1 MSTINITGI
10 SDSRSSYIF
19 GKIINEELKGN
30 KGQYL
35 IVTANSNRA
44 RALAADLSLFVDKNI
59 YLMESEDETLTFYD
73 AKNRESMYQRMKV
86 LERVINEPG
95 CIVVAPVFS
104 AIKKLMPKNVFQ
116 ENSVVFNIGDE
127 IDTREI
133 GEKLVKIGYERV
145 PMIYQTGQFSLR
157 GSILDIFPPYESEP
171 CRIELF
177 DIEVDSIR
185 TFDID
190 TQRSIRKLKKAR
202 IFPSVPVVL
211 DDLSYNR
218 GRSLIDERY
227 SHIPERRDELIHGIE
242 TGENVQQ
249 LEYYIEYFYQY
260 PAQIMDYMTQP
271 TVFVDDPGRISEV
284 IKTRDFEYEGD
295 FKEMLTRGRVCK
307 DDYNNFA
314 GSKELD
320 RLYSVSNIYF
330 GNPFSDVFGA
340 SKGGK
345 ANVRHV
351 NSKEGMSYNGKMDI
365 FEKDVRGLLKD
376 GYEVTVVSS
385 NDDRT
390 ENIKEFINRED
401 LTGKIKVVTG
411 ALSRGMDFPDLKVAY
426 ITDRDIFGSNKIKRR
441 RKTKMKN
448 AAPIKSFTDIKPGD
462 YVVHENYGVGQYVG
476 IKQIEKNGLKKDY
489 LYIKYAG
496 EDALYVSVENMD
508 FIQKYMGSDAI
519 VPKINKLS
527 GTEWARTKSKVREAV
542 MDMAKELVDVSAKRK
557 AEPGH
562 AFEPDT
568 VWQKEFEDDFP
579 FEETADQLRCVE
591 EIKRDME
598 SPVAMDRLL
607 CGDVGFGKTEV
618 AARGIFKCAIEGKQ
632 AAVLVP
638 TTILANQHY
647 NTLKER
653 FSKFPFKIEMLSR
666 FRTPA
671 QQKKIIQDLK
681 DGQVD
686 ILIGTHRLLSEDI
699 EFKDL
704 GMLVIDEE
712 QRFGVTHKEKIKKL
726 RKNVDVLTLSATP
739 IPRTL
744 HMSLVGIR
752 DMSVIEEP
760 PQERLPVQT
769 YVMEEDDFVMRE
781 AIEREIGRGGQVFV
795 VFNKVRGIQRLAQ
808 KIQKLVPS
816 CKVIVGHGQMNE
828 HELEDIMMA
837 FINGEADVLI
847 ATTIIET
854 GIDIPNVNT
863 EIIIDADKYGLSQLY
878 QLRGRV
884 GRSTKLAY
892 AYLMHKKGKA
902 LNEVAEKR
910 LRAIREFTEFG
921 AGFKI
926 AMRDLEIRGAGNL
939 LGTQQHGHMVSV
951 GYELY
956 CKLVDE
962 AVMAL
967 KGETVK
973 KKEEIHININ
983 MPAFIPESYVYDEV
997 VKFNVYKQMADIK
1010 SAEDMDDLLV
1020 ELEDRFGVPPT
1031 EVINLARVSYIK
1043 AMAEE
1048 IGMVTINEKDK
1059 TVQFKYAG
1067 NKQRPVEFYK
1077 RPKINLLEDIADFL
1091 EEVLDNK
1098 ERDEEN

>member
-1 MSTINITGI
+1 MSAINITGI
-10 SDSRSSYIF
+10 SDSRSSFVF

-35 IVTANSNRA
+35 IVAANMNRA
-44 RALAADLSLFVDKNI
+44 RTLAADLSLFVDKNI

-86 LERVINEPG
+86 LERVLNEPG

-104 AIKKLMPKNVFQ
+104 AIKKLMPKNVYQ
-116 ENSVVFNIGDE
+116 KNSVEFRIGDE
-127 IDTREI
+127 IDT
-133 GEKLVKIGYERV
+133 GKVTDQLVKMGYERV
-145 PMIYQTGQFSLR
+145 PMIYERGQFSLR
-157 GSILDIFPPYESEP
+157 GSILDIYPPYEKEP

-177 DIEVDSIR
+177 DIEIDSIR

-190 TQRSIRKLKKAR
+190 TQRSVSKLKKAR
-202 IFPSVPVVL
+202 VFPTVPVVL
-211 DDLSYNR
+211 DDLSYNK
-218 GRSLIDERY
+218 GRTLVEERY
-227 SHIPERRDELIHGIE
+227 SHVPERMEELLHAMG
-242 TGENVQQ
+242 TGENIQQ
-249 LEYYIEYFYQY
+249 LDYYIDYFYDHTE
-260 PAQIMDYMTQP
+260 QIMDYMTKP
-271 TVFVDDPGRISEV
+271 TVFIDDPWRISEV
-284 IKTRDFEYEGD
+284 LKTRNFEYEGD
-295 FKEMLTRGRVCK
+295 FKEMLTRGRVTK
-307 DDYNNFA
+307 EDYDNFA
-314 GSKELD
+314 GEKELN

-330 GNPFSDVFGA
+330 GNPFSDEFNVPGHNA
-340 SKGGK
+340 SKGE
-345 ANVRHV
+345 VRHIK
-351 NSKEGMSYNGKMDI
+351 SREAMSYNGKMDI
-365 FEKDVRGLLKD
+365 FEKDIRKLLRD
-376 GYEVTVVSS
+376 GYHVTIVSS
-385 NDDRT
+385 TGDRT
-390 ENIKEFINRED
+390 ENIKDFLTREGLD
-401 LTGKIKVVTG
+401 GKVKV
-411 ALSRGMDFPDLKVAY
+411 LSGTLSLGMDFDEEKIAY
-426 ITDRDIFGSNKIKRR
+426 ITDRDIFGSKKIKRR
-441 RKTKMKN
+441 RKSKIKN

-476 IKQIEKNGLKKDY
+476 IKQIEKHGLKKDY
-489 LYIKYAG
+489 LHIKYAG

-519 VPKINKLS
+519 VPKVNKLN
-527 GTEWARTKSKVREAV
+527 GTEWARTKNKVREAV
-542 MDMAKELVDVSAKRK
+542 MDMAKDLVEVSAKRK
-557 AEPGH
+557 AELGH
-562 AFEPDT
+562 AFEKDT
-568 VWQKEFEDDFP
+568 IWQKEFEDEFP
-579 FEETADQLRCVE
+579 YEETQDQLRCVE

-598 SPVAMDRLL
+598 SPIAMDRLL

-618 AARGIFKCAIEGKQ
+618 AARGIFKCAIEGRQ
-632 AAVLVP
+632 AAILVP

-647 NTLKER
+647 NTMKDR

-671 QQKKIIQDLK
+671 QQKKIIEDLK
-681 DGQVD
+681 EGQID
-686 ILIGTHRLLSEDI
+686 ILIGTHRLLSDDI
-699 EFKDL
+699 KFKDL

-712 QRFGVTHKEKIKKL
+712 QRFGVSHKEKIKRL

-769 YVMEEDDFVMRE
+769 YVMEEDDFVIRE
-781 AIEREIGRGGQVFV
+781 AIEREMGRGGQVFV

-808 KIQKLVPS
+808 RIKKLVPS
-816 CKVIVGHGQMNE
+816 ARVIVGHGQMNE
-828 HELEDIMMA
+828 HELEDIMMS

-967 KGETVK
+967 KGEKVK
-973 KKEEIHININ
+973 KKEEVHININ
-983 MPAFIPESYVYDEV
+983 MPAYIPESYIYDEV
-997 VKFNVYKQMADIK
+997 VKFNVYKQIADIK
-1010 SAEDMDDLLV
+1010 SVEEMDDVLV
-1020 ELEDRFGVPPT
+1020 ELEDRFGVPPK
-1031 EVINLARVSYIK
+1031 EVVNLARVSYIK
-1043 AMAEE
+1043 SMAEE
-1048 IGMVTINEKDK
+1048 IGMVNINEKDR

-1067 NKQRPVEFYK
+1067 NSQRPVEFYK
-1077 RPKINLLEDIADFL
+1077 RPKINLLEDIAEFL
-1091 EEVLDNK
+1091 EEVLENRNK
-1098 ERDEEN
+1098 

>member
-1 MSTINITGI
+1 MSAINITGI
-10 SDSRSSYIF
+10 SDSRSSYVF
-19 GKIINEELKGN
+19 GNIINEELKDN

-35 IVTANSNRA
+35 IVTANMNRA
-44 RALAADLSLFVDKNI
+44 RALAGDLAFFVDKNI

-86 LERVINEPG
+86 MERVINEPG
-95 CIVVAPVFS
+95 CIIVAPVFS
-104 AIKKLMPKNVFQ
+104 AIKKIMPKNVFQ
-116 ENSVVFNIGDE
+116 NNSITFKVGEELDLSGISEN
-127 IDTREI
+127 
-133 GEKLVKIGYERV
+133 LVKMGYERV
-145 PMIYQTGQFSLR
+145 PMIYQAGQFSLR
-157 GSILDIFPPYESEP
+157 GSILDIYPPYEKDP
-171 CRIELF
+171 CRVELF
-177 DIEVDSIR
+177 DIEIDSIR

-190 TQRSIRKLKKAR
+190 TQRSISKLNQAR
-202 IFPSVPVVL
+202 VFPTVPVIL
-211 DDLSYNR
+211 DDKSYNQ
-218 GRSLIDERY
+218 GHTKIDQNY
-227 SHIPERRDELIHGIE
+227 DHVPERKEELIHAME

-249 LEYYIEYFYQY
+249 LEFYMDYFYDNPQ
-260 PAQIMDYMTQP
+260 QIMDYMTQP
-271 TVFVDDPGRISEV
+271 TVFVDDPWRIDEV
-284 IKTRDFEYEGD
+284 MKTRNFEYDGD
-295 FKEMLTRGRVCK
+295 FKEMLTRGRVVK
-307 DDYNNFA
+307 DDYDNLA
-314 GSKELD
+314 GEKELH

-330 GNPFSDVFGA
+330 GNPFSDPYTFGA
-340 SKGGK
+340 SKKPAGGQIRNIK
-345 ANVRHV
+345 SREA
-351 NSKEGMSYNGKMDI
+351 MSYNGKMDI
-365 FEKDVRGLLKD
+365 FKKDVKKLLDD
-376 GYEVTVVSS
+376 GYQVTIVSS
-385 NDDRT
+385 IDDRT
-390 ENIKEFINRED
+390 ENIKDFLAREN
-401 LTGKIKVVTG
+401 LGGKIKVISGT
-411 ALSRGMDFPDLKVAY
+411 LSRGMDLDQLKVAY
-426 ITDRDIFGSNKIKRR
+426 ITDRDIFGSNKIKRT
-441 RKTKMKN
+441 RKSKIKN

-476 IKQIEKNGLKKDY
+476 IKQIEKHGLKKDY
-489 LYIKYAG
+489 LHIKYAG

-508 FIQKYMGSDAI
+508 FIQKYMGSDA
-519 VPKINKLS
+519 VTPKINKLN
-527 GTEWARTKSKVREAV
+527 GTEWAKTKSKVREAI
-542 MDMAKELVDVSAKRK
+542 MDMAEELVEVSAARK

-562 AFEPDT
+562 AFEKDT
-568 VWQKEFEDDFP
+568 PWQKEFEDEFP
-579 FEETADQLRCVE
+579 YEETQDQLRCVE
-591 EIKRDME
+591 EIKKDME

-632 AAVLVP
+632 AAILVP

-653 FSKFPFKIEMLSR
+653 FKKFPFKIEMLSR
-666 FRTPA
+666 FRTAA
-671 QQKKIIQDLK
+671 QQKKIIEDLK
-681 DGQVD
+681 NGQID
-686 ILIGTHRLLSEDI
+686 ILIGTHRLLSDDI
-699 EFKDL
+699 KFKDL

-712 QRFGVTHKEKIKKL
+712 QRFGVSHKEKIKKL
-726 RKNVDVLTLSATP
+726 RQNVDVLTLSATP

-769 YVMEEDDFVMRE
+769 YVMEEDDFVIRE

-795 VFNKVRGIQRLAQ
+795 VYNKVRGIQRLAQ
-808 KIQKLVPS
+808 RIKKLVPN
-816 CKVIVGHGQMNE
+816 CRVIVGHGQMNE
-828 HELEDIMMA
+828 NELEDMMMD

-967 KGETVK
+967 KGEKIK
-973 KKEEIHININ
+973 KKEEVHININ
-983 MPAFIPESYVYDEV
+983 KPAYIPESYVYDEV

-1010 SAEDMDDLLV
+1010 NAEEMEDLLV
-1020 ELEDRFGVPPT
+1020 ELEDRFGTPPR
-1031 EVINLARVSYIK
+1031 EVVNLAWVSYIK
-1043 AMAEE
+1043 SMAEE
-1048 IGMVTINEKDK
+1048 IGMVVINEKEK
-1059 TVQFKYAG
+1059 TVQFKYGANG
-1067 NKQRPVEFYK
+1067 QRPVEFYK

-1091 EEVLDNK
+1091 EEIL
-1098 ERDEEN
+1098 ENRASN

>member
-1 MSTINITGI
+1 MSAINITGI

-19 GKIINEELKGN
+19 GKIIREKFKDN

-35 IVTANSNRA
+35 IVTANANRA
-44 RALAADLSLFVDKNI
+44 KALAGDLSLFVDKNI

-86 LERVINEPG
+86 LERIVNEPG
-95 CIVVAPVFS
+95 CIIVAPIFS

-116 ENSVVFNIGDE
+116 ENSITFS
-127 IDTREI
+127 I
-133 GEKLVKIGYERV
+133 GEEIEPNKISDKLVKMGYERV
-145 PMIYQTGQFSLR
+145 PMIYQPGQFSVR
-157 GSILDIFPPYESEP
+157 GSIIDVYPPYEKNP
-171 CRIELF
+171 CRVELF
-177 DIEVDSIR
+177 DIEIDSIR

-190 TQRSIRKLKKAR
+190 TQRSVTKLKKAR
-202 IFPSVPVVL
+202 IFPTIPIIL
-211 DDLSYNR
+211 DDKSYNR
-218 GRSLIDERY
+218 GRTLVDEKY
-227 SHIPERRDELIHGIE
+227 NHLPERKEELLHGMD
-242 TGENVQQ
+242 TGENIQQ
-249 LEYYIEYFYQY
+249 LEFYIDYFYENPQ
-260 PAQIMDYMTQP
+260 QILDYMTKP
-271 TVFVDDPGRISEV
+271 TVFVDDPWRIDDV
-284 IKTRDFEYEGD
+284 LKTRNLEYHND
-295 FKEMLTRGRVCK
+295 FKEMLTRGRVSK
-307 DDYNNFA
+307 DDYDNFS
-314 GSKELD
+314 GEKELK
-320 RLYSVSNIYF
+320 RLYNVSNLYF
-330 GNPFSDVFGA
+330 GNPFSDSYPLGA
-340 SKGGK
+340 SNKLDCGHTI
-345 ANVRHV
+345 NV
-351 NSKEGMSYNGKMDI
+351 NSREAMSYNGKMDI
-365 FEKDVRGLLKD
+365 FKKDIEKLLKD
-376 GYEVTVVSS
+376 GYEITIVSS
-385 NDDRT
+385 TDDRT
-390 ENIKEFINRED
+390 ENIKDFLSREN
-401 LTGKIKVVTG
+401 LGGKIKVIKG
-411 ALSRGMDFPDLKVAY
+411 SLSRGMDLDQLKVAY
-426 ITDRDIFGSNKIKRR
+426 ITDRDIFGNNKIKRHK
-441 RKTKMKN
+441 KTKIKN

-476 IKQIEKNGLKKDY
+476 IKQIEKHGLKKDY
-489 LYIKYAG
+489 LHIKYAG

-519 VPKINKLS
+519 TPKVNKLN
-527 GTEWARTKSKVREAV
+527 GTEWAKTKSKVKEAI
-542 MDMAKELVDVSAKRK
+542 MDMAEELVSLSAERK

-562 AFEPDT
+562 AFEKDT
-568 VWQKEFEDDFP
+568 PWQKEFEDEFP
-579 FEETADQLRCVE
+579 FEETQDQLRCVE

-598 SPVAMDRLL
+598 APVAMDRLL

-618 AARGIFKCAIEGKQ
+618 AARGIFKCVIEGKQ
-632 AAVLVP
+632 AAILVP

-653 FSKFPFKIEMLSR
+653 FEKFPFKIEMLSR
-666 FRTPA
+666 FRTAA
-671 QQKKIIQDLK
+671 QQKKIIEDLK
-681 DGQVD
+681 NGQVD
-686 ILIGTHRLLSEDI
+686 IVIGTHRLLSEDI

-712 QRFGVTHKEKIKKL
+712 QRFGVSHKEKIKRL

-769 YVMEEDDFVMRE
+769 YVMEEDDFVIRE

-808 KIQKLVPS
+808 RIQKLVPS

-828 HELEDIMMA
+828 HELEDMMMD
-837 FINGEADVLI
+837 FINGQADVLI

-884 GRSTKLAY
+884 ERSTKLAY

-926 AMRDLEIRGAGNL
+926 AMRDLEIRGAGNI

-962 AVMAL
+962 AVMSL
-967 KGETVK
+967 KGETIK
-973 KKEEIHININ
+973 KKEEVHININ
-983 MPAFIPESYVYDEV
+983 MPAYIPESYIYDEV

-1010 SAEDMDDLLV
+1010 TAEEKDDLLV
-1020 ELEDRFGVPPT
+1020 ELEDRFGPLPK
-1031 EVINLARVSYIK
+1031 EVINLAKVSYIK
-1043 AMAEE
+1043 AMAED
-1048 IGMVTINEKDK
+1048 IGMVNINEKEK
-1059 TVQFKYAG
+1059 TVQFKYGASG
-1067 NKQRPVEFYK
+1067 NRPVEFYK
-1077 RPKINLLEDIADFL
+1077 RPKINLLDDIADFL
-1091 EEVLDNK
+1091 EEVI
-1098 ERDEEN
+1098 ENRNR

>member
-1 MSTINITGI
+1 MSAINITGI
-10 SDSRSSYIF
+10 SDSRSSFVF

-35 IVTANSNRA
+35 IVVANMNRA
-44 RALAADLSLFVDKNI
+44 RTLAADLSLFVDKKI

-86 LERVINEPG
+86 LERVLNEPE

-104 AIKKLMPKNVFQ
+104 AIKKLMPKNIYQ
-116 ENSVVFNIGDE
+116 QNSVEFKLGDN
-127 IDTREI
+127 IDTGEVS
-133 GEKLVKIGYERV
+133 EKLVKMGYERV
-145 PMIYQTGQFSLR
+145 PMIYERGQFSLR
-157 GSILDIFPPYESEP
+157 GSILDVFPPYEKEP

-177 DIEVDSIR
+177 DIEIDSIR

-190 TQRSIRKLKKAR
+190 TQRSVDKLKKAR
-202 IFPSVPVVL
+202 IFPTVPVVL
-211 DDLSYNR
+211 DDMSYNK
-218 GRSLIDERY
+218 GRTLVEKRY
-227 SHIPERRDELIHGIE
+227 NHIPERMEELLHAMA
-242 TGENVQQ
+242 TGENIQQ
-249 LEYYIEYFYQY
+249 LDYYIDYFYDHTEQL
-260 PAQIMDYMTQP
+260 MDYMTMP
-271 TVFVDDPGRISEV
+271 TVFVDDPWRIGEV
-284 IKTRDFEYEGD
+284 LKTRNLEYDGD
-295 FKEMLTRGRVCK
+295 FKEMLTRGKVTK
-307 DDYNNFA
+307 EDYDNFA
-314 GSKELD
+314 GEIELN

-330 GNPFSDVFGA
+330 GNPFSDEFILPN
-340 SKGGK
+340 GK
-345 ANVRHV
+345 ANKGEVRHIK
-351 NSKEGMSYNGKMDI
+351 SRESMSYNGKMDI
-365 FEKDVRGLLKD
+365 FKNDIKKLLKD
-376 GYEVTVVSS
+376 GYKVTIVSS
-385 NDDRT
+385 TEDRS
-390 ENIKEFINRED
+390 ENINDFLLRED
-401 LTGKIKVVTG
+401 LAGKVKVLKGT
-411 ALSRGMDFPDLKVAY
+411 LSRGMDFDEDKIAY

-441 RKTKMKN
+441 KKSKIKN

-476 IKQIEKNGLKKDY
+476 IKQIEKHGLKKDY
-489 LYIKYAG
+489 LHIKYAG

-519 VPKINKLS
+519 VPKVNKLN
-527 GTEWARTKSKVREAV
+527 GTEWAKTKSKVREAV
-542 MDMAKELVDVSAKRK
+542 MDMAKELVDISAKRK

-562 AFEPDT
+562 AFEKDT
-568 VWQKEFEDDFP
+568 VWQKEFEEDFP
-579 FEETADQLRCVE
+579 YEETADQLRCVE

-618 AARGIFKCAIEGKQ
+618 AARGIFKCAIEGRQ
-632 AAVLVP
+632 AAILVP

-647 NTLKER
+647 NTMKER

-671 QQKKIIQDLK
+671 QQKKIIEDLK
-681 DGQVD
+681 DGQID
-686 ILIGTHRLLSEDI
+686 ILIGTHRLLSDDI
-699 EFKDL
+699 QFKDL

-769 YVMEEDDFVMRE
+769 YVMEEDDFVIRE
-781 AIEREIGRGGQVFV
+781 AIEREMGRGGQVFV

-808 KIQKLVPS
+808 RIKKLVPEAR
-816 CKVIVGHGQMNE
+816 VIVGHGQMNE

-902 LNEVAEKR
+902 LNEIAEKR

-962 AVMAL
+962 AVMLL
-967 KGETVK
+967 KGEKIK
-973 KKEEIHININ
+973 KKEEVHININ
-983 MPAFIPESYVYDEV
+983 MPAYIPENYIYDEV
-997 VKFNVYKQMADIK
+997 VKFNVYKQI
-1010 SAEDMDDLLV
+1010 AEIRSMEEMDDVLV
-1020 ELEDRFGVPPT
+1020 ELEDRFGTSPK

-1043 AMAEE
+1043 SMAEE
-1048 IGMVTINEKDK
+1048 IGIVNISEKDK

-1067 NKQRPVEFYK
+1067 NRQRPVEFYK

-1091 EEVLDNK
+1091 EEVL
-1098 ERDEEN
+1098 ENRNRA